1 MESKFHDLVERL
13 AQKEE
18 RLEKGDDQQTTK
30 VFDYA
35 SDKLKFIS
43 RDLSKNHIGSIPGV
57 EVGDVFHSQRLLSM
71 IGLHR
76 PIQGAIYYLKP
87 GKIGYMVPLAI
98 GITMLIANGT
108 M

>member
-1 MESKFHDLVERL
+1 MFN
-13 AQKEE
+13 
-18 RLEKGDDQQTTK
+18 
-30 VFDYA
+30 YA
-35 SDKLKFIS
+35 LDKLKFIS

-76 PIQGAIYYLKP
+76 SIQGAIYYLNPKE
-87 GKIGYMVPLAI
+87 IGYMVTLAT
-98 GITMLIANGT
+98 GITMLVANGT